1 MPNIEAKINSN
12 LLKWA
17 RESFN
22 KSKSEVASRLKVS
35 EEFIDKIE
43 NGDAK
48 VSIPQLRDLANVYKR
63 PLAAFF
69 FQKFL
74 RIKLLDTFS
83 KPKDMWMTMHISFTL
98 TLQANRPKIPPN
110 EKWRTSL
117 WPTLKQE
124 WTSGKLLIKWKREY
138 PDLFDEEDLRIA
150 LSQPQ
155 FHFYEWI
162 AALHYFG
169 LGFNVLIEQYIY
181 QPHKRKLGLLEKLI
195 GTEGINFLRSQIK
208 TNRTQPPDLFVY
220 KDKKFFFVEVKGP
233 RDKLQENQ
241 KGFFSGIEKY
251 FKTEI
256 VLLTLVPIS

>member
-83 KPKDMWMTMHISFTL
+83 KPKDM
-98 TLQANRPKIPPN
+98 
-110 EKWRTSL
+110 
-117 WPTLKQE
+117 
-124 WTSGKLLIKWKREY
+124 
-138 PDLFDEEDLRIA
+138 
-150 LSQPQ
+150 
-155 FHFYEWI
+155 
-162 AALHYFG
+162 
-169 LGFNVLIEQYIY
+169 
-181 QPHKRKLGLLEKLI
+181 
-195 GTEGINFLRSQIK
+195 
-208 TNRTQPPDLFVY
+208 
-220 KDKKFFFVEVKGP
+220 
-233 RDKLQENQ
+233 
-241 KGFFSGIEKY
+241 
-251 FKTEI
+251 
-256 VLLTLVPIS
+256 